1 MKNFIGN
8 NIHALRIHKGLSQEQ
23 FAKMAG
29 ASQSAV
35 SAWECGTSTP
45 RQTNIQH
52 ILDAVPELTSDDLLS
67 ADSGYAQ
74 KVLTGNNHPN
84 THAKAPL
91 TSRGLAAVPLFGS
104 IAAGNPIDMLTSDE
118 RYTIPREIYEKHPQ
132 AFLLKVEGESMNR
145 VIPNGSYALIDPALC
160 DIHDKRVYAVSID
173 NNAATIK
180 RIRKLNNG
188 VELRPDSNDPTY
200 KPLVFDYAEDNPH
213 TLSILGQVVW
223 YTIPYGF
230 EL

>member
-1 MKNFIGN
+1 MKNFIGD

-23 FAKMAG
+23 FAKIAG

-45 RQTNIQH
+45 RQANIQH
-52 ILDAVPELTSDDLLS
+52 ILDAIPELTSDDLLS

-74 KVLTGNNHPN
+74 KVLTRNRLHTVGETP
-84 THAKAPL
+84 A
-91 TSRGLAAVPLFGS
+91 SSDGLAIVPLFGS
-104 IAAGNPIDMLTSDE
+104 IAAGSPIDMLTTDE
-118 RYTIPREIYEKHPQ
+118 HYAIPREIHKNHPR
-132 AFLLKVEGESMNR
+132 AFLLKVESESMNM
-145 VIPNGSYALIDPALC
+145 VIPNGSYALIDPALSE
-160 DIHDKRVYAVSID
+160 IHDGRVYAISVD
-173 NNAATIK
+173 GDAATIK

-188 VELRPDSNDPTY
+188 VELQPNSSDPTY
-200 KPLVFDYAEDNPH
+200 KSLIFDYAEKNSH
-213 TLSILGQVVW
+213 TLSVLGQVVW